1 MIIYNLNL
9 YKMRKRERQKRLDKE
24 YTIES
29 NCIKREREK
38 LDIIWK
44 LYKMRKR
51 ERQKKL
57 GRGVFLLYN
66 YKCIG
71 RKYMYLHVYIQFSH
85 ALYKEKHNYTFRF
98 CLYMWERRWWRARF
112 GRVAREIWKRGE
124 RGTKI
129 YVFIQFSLLY
139 TIRNNFYTLVF
150 V

>member
-1 MIIYNLNL
+1 MYNLNL

-38 LDIIWK
+38 LDTIWK
-44 LYKMRKR
+44 LYKTRKR

-85 ALYKEKHNYTFRF
+85 ALYKQKCN
-98 CLYMWERRWWRARF
+98 LYISLLFLYKWERWGWRARF
-112 GRVAREIWKRGE
+112 GRVASEIWKRGE